1 MIEKLQHNFNLHLLV
16 LNNDDCLESSLIND
30 CVRSSLAY
38 GELEERLELLESSL
52 TPVSPHI
59 EERLE
64 LLESLL
70 NKDQEEEYSRFT
82 RSQEQGEY
90 IRRSDTGDSRHNKRS
105 ADPSA
110 YAEQV
115 RNIHVIFSIYLSH
128 SSFHVS
134 LKHVIFGF
142 EFDLP

>member
-1 MIEKLQHNFNLHLLV
+1 MIEKLQHNFNLQFLFL
-16 LNNDDCLESSLIND
+16 DYKGDFF
-30 CVRSSLAY
+30 RSSLAY

-70 NKDQEEEYSRFT
+70 SKDQEEEYSRYT

-90 IRRSDTGDSRHNKRS
+90 IRRSDTGSTRHNKRS

-115 RNIHVIFSIYLSH
+115 GTFSFYIFC
-128 SSFHVS
+128 
-134 LKHVIFGF
+134 
-142 EFDLP
+142 